1 MIKKKAMVK
10 SVAEKVD
17 YGNWVL
23 PRFIYLPA
31 VTGLLFLGL
40 SYVFLPLIVFAGFSF
55 LISGYFAYARYC
67 FSPGGGNLQ
76 AQIRQQILSRLDW
89 NGKGKAIDI
98 GCGNAPLVIKLAQRY
113 PEAQITGIDYW
124 GKMWGYSK
132 SVCERN
138 ARIEG
143 VAERVIFQNA
153 SGSALPFKDGSFDV
167 VVSNLALHEVRDTK
181 DKKGVIREALR
192 VVKRGGRFV
201 FQDLFL
207 LRRTYGKT
215 DDLLAAVRGMG
226 VAEVNFVR
234 TGDEAFIPLLLK
246 IKSMVG
252 ALGILYGEK

>member
-1 MIKKKAMVK
+1 MIRNNDTAK

-17 YGNWVL
+17 YGNWML
-23 PRFIYLPA
+23 PRFIYLPG
-31 VTGLLFLGL
+31 VIGFVFLGL
-40 SYVFLPLIVFAGFSF
+40 SYIYLPLIIFAGISF
-55 LISGYFAYARYC
+55 LVAGYFAYARYY
-67 FSPGGGNLQ
+67 FSPAGGDLQ
-76 AQIRQQILSRLDW
+76 ARLRELILSRLDW

-98 GCGNAPLVIKLAQRY
+98 GCGNAPLVIRLAQRY

-132 SVCERN
+132 RVCERN

-143 VAERVIFQNA
+143 VADRVVFHNA

-167 VVSNLALHEVRDTK
+167 VVSNLAFHEVRDTR
-181 DKKGVIREALR
+181 DKKEVIREALR
-192 VVKRGGRFV
+192 VVKKGGRFV

-207 LRRTYGKT
+207 LRRIYGKT
-215 DDLLAAVRGMG
+215 DDLVDAVRFMG
-226 VAEVNFVR
+226 VARVSFVR
-234 TGDEAFIPLLLK
+234 TGDEAFIPTLLK